1 MYILRSA
8 SFHYKLH
15 KYTTDEARLRLPP
28 DVVVAWWAVVVITI
42 YMYMTHSDS
51 ALRLYI
57 IDPVKLYYF
66 TTTLRKIRLRDEG
79 KQDGLF

>member
-28 DVVVAWWAVVVITI
+28 DVVVAWWAVGDHYIWLTQTQLLGCILLIQSNFTI
-42 YMYMTHSDS
+42 L
-51 ALRLYI
+51 LRRWE
-57 IDPVKLYYF
+57 K
-66 TTTLRKIRLRDEG
+66 
-79 KQDGLF
+79 